1 MGLACCYWRPP
12 SLYLCRTSTASFPRH
27 NKHSTSLPPTRI
39 NLTALDTQ
47 LCVIWT
53 TSLSMS
59 IVSLLGVEV
68 KNNPA
73 TFDAPYEFLITF
85 ECHEPLQKGDSDSQL
100 LVSYADRL

>member
-1 MGLACCYWRPP
+1 
-12 SLYLCRTSTASFPRH
+12 
-27 NKHSTSLPPTRI
+27 
-39 NLTALDTQ
+39 
-47 LCVIWT
+47 
-53 TSLSMS
+53 MS